1 MFAEIKP
8 ITILCRVFF
17 GVEVPAESDA
27 DALSDLIFYQ
37 RLQALGQESH
47 GWGVRLRVLNKF
59 DSDSDFT

>member
-1 MFAEIKP
+1 MFAKIKP

-47 GWGVRLRVLNKF
+47 G
-59 DSDSDFT
+59 